1 MSLRRIRISIQPCW
15 FRLHGASQSRVNI
28 LWDIYRAYIRIYIS
42 PTAILRTPTL
52 LCSFAY
58 NFNQATYIFQFF
70 KSHRRQNAL
79 QSNPLRH
86 AGLCHC
92 CTCRRS
98 DSRWAHCE
106 FFSLFNN
113 VVDLLMDACW
123 QDATQKRQ
131 RSMIRQTSREPPST
145 WAKSPSVFSF
155 LPACTYLPCPTL
167 SQKVEHIVTT
177 IEC

>member
-1 MSLRRIRISIQPCW
+1 MYNRW
-15 FRLHGASQSRVNI
+15 KNADRVY
-28 LWDIYRAYIRIYIS
+28 IYMYIS
-42 PTAILRTPTL
+42 HPVPFWGHLLYSVILRII
-52 LCSFAY
+52 
-58 NFNQATYIFQFF
+58 FNIFWFF
-70 KSHRRQNAL
+70 TSYSRRNAL
-79 QSNPLRH
+79 QSNPPRH

-92 CTCRRS
+92 CTCPRS
-98 DSRWAHCE
+98 DSRWAYCE

-131 RSMIRQTSREPPST
+131 HYMISQTSRETTST
-145 WAKSPSVFSF
+145 WAKSASVFSF
-155 LPACTYLPCPTL
+155 LPPCMYLPCPTL